1 MNYTNIYVYLKI
13 NVLMNQINKQNERI
27 KKYNWQKYILKH

>member
-13 NVLMNQINKQNERI
+13 NVLTNQINKQNERI